1 MKMSTRLDSNGRIV
15 LPAAVRHAL
24 GLRPGD
30 QLIVHVE
37 GQEIRLVTV
46 AEAVRHAQELVRRYV
61 DPGESLAESLVA
73 ERRRGIE
80 ITVIR

>member
-1 MKMSTRLDSNGRIV
+1 MQIKTRLGSDGRIV
-15 LPAAVRHAL
+15 LPAVVRRAL

-30 QLIVHVE
+30 QLIVDVE

-46 AEAVRHAQELVRRYV
+46 AEAARRAQELVSRYV

-73 ERRRGIE
+73 ERRRE
-80 ITVIR
+80 SADD

>member
-1 MKMSTRLDSNGRIV
+1 MQIKTRLGSDGRIV
-15 LPAAVRHAL
+15 LPAVVRRAL

-30 QLIVHVE
+30 QLIVDVE

-46 AEAVRHAQELVRRYV
+46 AEAARRAQELVRRYV

-73 ERRRGIE
+73 ERRRE
-80 ITVIR
+80 SADE

>member
-1 MKMSTRLDSNGRIV
+1 MQMRTRLDSNGRIV

-30 QLIVHVE
+30 ELIVDVE
-37 GQEIRLVTV
+37 GREIRLVTV
-46 AEAVRHAQELVRRYV
+46 AEAARRAQELVRRYV

-80 ITVIR
+80 IAVIR

>member
-1 MKMSTRLDSNGRIV
+1 MQIKTRLGSDGRIV
-15 LPAAVRHAL
+15 LPAVVRRAL

-30 QLIVHVE
+30 QLIVDVE

-46 AEAVRHAQELVRRYV
+46 AEAARRAQELVSRYV

-73 ERRRGIE
+73 ERRRESAGD
-80 ITVIR
+80 

>member
-1 MKMSTRLDSNGRIV
+1 MQITTRLGSDGRIV
-15 LPAAVRHAL
+15 LPAIVRRAL

-30 QLIVHVE
+30 QLIVDVE

-46 AEAVRHAQELVRRYV
+46 AEAARRAQELVRRYV

-73 ERRRGIE
+73 ERRRESKGE
-80 ITVIR
+80 

>member
-1 MKMSTRLDSNGRIV
+1 MQIETRLDSDGRIV
-15 LPAAVRHAL
+15 LPAVVRRAL

-30 QLIVHVE
+30 QLIIDVE

-46 AEAVRHAQELVRRYV
+46 AEAARRAQELVRCYV

-73 ERRRGIE
+73 ERRRE
-80 ITVIR
+80 SADE

>member
-1 MKMSTRLDSNGRIV
+1 MQMRTRLDSNGRIV
-15 LPAAVRHAL
+15 LPAAVRYAL

-30 QLIVHVE
+30 ELIVDVE
-37 GQEIRLVTV
+37 GREIRLVTV
-46 AEAVRHAQELVRRYV
+46 AEAARRAQELVRRYV

-80 ITVIR
+80 IAVIR

>member
-1 MKMSTRLDSNGRIV
+1 MQIKTQLGSDGRIV
-15 LPAAVRHAL
+15 LPAVVRRAL

-30 QLIVHVE
+30 QLIVDVE

-46 AEAVRHAQELVRRYV
+46 AEAARRAQELVRRYV

-73 ERRRGIE
+73 ERRRE
-80 ITVIR
+80 SADE

>member
-1 MKMSTRLDSNGRIV
+1 MQMRTRLDSNGRIV

-30 QLIVHVE
+30 ELIVDLE
-37 GQEIRLVTV
+37 GREIRLVAV
-46 AEAVRHAQELVRRYV
+46 AEAVRRAQELVRRYV

-80 ITVIR
+80 IAVIR

>member
-1 MKMSTRLDSNGRIV
+1 MQIKTRLGSDGRIV
-15 LPAAVRHAL
+15 LPAVVRRAL

-30 QLIVHVE
+30 QLIVDVE

-46 AEAVRHAQELVRRYV
+46 AEAARRAQELVRHYV

-73 ERRRGIE
+73 ERRRE
-80 ITVIR
+80 SADE